1 MKSTTRMITSGMLV
15 LSLMQTTLAS
25 VPVNGAGQIE
35 LASLD
40 VVRALESDGVVN
52 GHDREVA
59 INMNAVVGGQ
69 LELDSGC
76 WTCFGISVFLL
87 ALIPPMGL
95 ATGFG
100 CAVACLDVF

>member
-25 VPVNGAGQIE
+25 VPVNGTGQIE

-59 INMNAVVGGQ
+59 MNVNAVVGGQ

-87 ALIPPMGL
+87 ALIPPMGFAVGL
-95 ATGFG
+95 G
-100 CAVACLDVF
+100 CTVACVDVF